1 MCVGADFNPLIAHPS
16 RAHSD
21 PQDLAYPVS
30 MPVASCTK
38 RESDTG
44 HSNIAVAVYH
54 VDECRRH

>member
-1 MCVGADFNPLIAHPS
+1 MCVGGGLSRLIAHPS

-30 MPVASCTK
+30 MPVASCTR
-38 RESDTG
+38 RESDTS

-54 VDECRRH
+54 VDE